1 MADGGTSYAVCE
13 RRGNAM
19 TLIEAVENVRKAW
32 RECVEI
38 ILKELHI
45 NRVMERIIKR
55 ETDHE

>member
-1 MADGGTSYAVCE
+1 
-13 RRGNAM
+13 M

-45 NRVMERIIKR
+45 NRVMEWIIKK

>member
-1 MADGGTSYAVCE
+1 
-13 RRGNAM
+13 M

-32 RECVEI
+32 REMVEI

-45 NRVMERIIKR
+45 NRVMEWIIKR